1 VTTYLAELRSSG
13 QNCTFPKRRSNALP
27 TWLVVT
33 IDIAIWGGIYLIGI
47 GFARTPFR
55 KDEKALAGPV
65 RFTWRKPDAH
75 SGRCLTPKNQRAYPH
90 VAQTMLTLT
99 ALFASLAILLS
110 LRKEHSG
117 SPPPENG

>member
-1 VTTYLAELRSSG
+1 VITYLAELRSSG

-55 KDEKALAGPV
+55 KDEKALFVSLGGNLMLIPV
-65 RFTWRKPDAH
+65 AALLPRIN
-75 SGRCLTPKNQRAYPH
+75 GLVH